1 MSFKFR
7 NPPVAVWLI
16 PLTYAAG
23 ALFVGFTGLLWTS
36 CRLACKK
43 VPVSR
48 SPINDC
54 YGCPIP
60 PVGVKRD

>member
-23 ALFVGFTGLLWTS
+23 ALFVGFT
-36 CRLACKK
+36 
-43 VPVSR
+43 VPRRAYSILPGYVF
-48 SPINDC
+48 
-54 YGCPIP
+54 G
-60 PVGVKRD
+60 

>member
-48 SPINDC
+48 SPIND
-54 YGCPIP
+54 
-60 PVGVKRD
+60 

>member
-23 ALFVGFTGLLWTS
+23 ALFVGFT
-36 CRLACKK
+36 
-43 VPVSR
+43 VPRRAYSILPGYVSR
-48 SPINDC
+48 SSQTRLSAFTPQLLA
-54 YGCPIP
+54 G
-60 PVGVKRD
+60 